1 MILSFTAK
9 DTTRGRI
16 MALTFRV
23 REQLYH
29 FDQPIVMGILNATPD
44 SFHEASRNS
53 SVDKALASAE
63 QMLNDGAS
71 IIDVGGQSTRPGAE
85 RVSVDQETERVIPL
99 ILAIAERFPEALI
112 SIDTFYGKVAREAA
126 SAGAS
131 IINDVSAWNIDN
143 DLLDAVVDTQL
154 PYILMHMQ
162 GTPETMQNSP
172 TYTDVV
178 NDLVKMLSSK
188 LQVLRSKGVSDVF
201 IDPGFGFGKT
211 LEHNYDLLKRLRE
224 FDVLRCPIL
233 AGVSRKGMIYKP
245 LDIKPEDAL
254 SGTIAANTIALMNG
268 ADILRVH
275 DVKPAVEA
283 VKIVSFVQH

>member
-1 MILSFTAK
+1 
-9 DTTRGRI
+9 

-53 SVDKALASAE
+53 SVDQALASAE
-63 QMLNDGAS
+63 QMLKDGAS
-71 IIDVGGQSTRPGAE
+71 IIDIGGQSTRPGAE
-85 RVSVDQETERVIPL
+85 RVSVDQELERVIPL
-99 ILAIAERFPEALI
+99 IHAIAERFPEALI

-131 IINDVSAWNIDN
+131 IINDVSAWNID
-143 DLLDAVVDTQL
+143 DDMLDAVVDTQL
-154 PYILMHMQ
+154 PYILMHMK

-254 SGTIAANTIALMNG
+254 SGTIAANTVALMNG

>member
-1 MILSFTAK
+1 
-9 DTTRGRI
+9 